1 MIRERLSNWIYQ
13 HILPKTR
20 DIMSTPVI
28 SVNFDTS
35 IMETIRVMYNNQF
48 GSIIVTKEKIPIG
61 IFTRRDLLGRVLLQN
76 VSLTELKVSEV
87 MSSPVFTVQVKDQ
100 VRKAVDLMNNKG
112 ISRVVVMD
120 KTKPEGILTKTDIQ
134 LNLSKSSLSPKLI
147 FKKYMVDTVAYILF
161 WSWINICIQI
171 VVVGISF
178 EKFILSSIY
187 GFIATLL
194 IGGLFGTFLD
204 VLRERFGVD

>member
-1 MIRERLSNWIYQ
+1 MIGERLSNWINQ

-28 SVNFDTS
+28 SVNFDAS

-48 GSIIVTKEKIPIG
+48 GSIIVTKEKSPVG
-61 IFTRRDLLGRVLLQN
+61 IFTRRDLLGKVLLKK

-87 MSSPVFTVQVKDQ
+87 MSSPVYTVQVKDQ
-100 VRKAVDLMNNKG
+100 VIKAVELMNKKA

-120 KTKPEGILTKTDIQ
+120 ETKPEGILTRTDIQ

-147 FKKYMVDTVAYILF
+147 FKKYIVDTVAYILF

-171 VVVGISF
+171 VVVGIPF

-194 IGGLFGTFLD
+194 IGGLFGGFLD
-204 VLRERFGVD
+204 ILRERFGVD